1 MSDYKKWIKK
11 RDGTSFRGYVLS
23 TYEQLL
29 LAFGKPTSSGDGYKI
44 DVEWIIDTPHGVAT
58 IYNYKNGQAYMGES
72 GLRLDQIFEWHVGG
86 KNDKTYKW
94 VKRKLQKKTMES
106 MR

>member
-1 MSDYKKWIKK
+1 MSDYKKWVKK

-23 TYEQLL
+23 TYKQLRQ
-29 LAFGKPTSSGDGYKI
+29 AFGEPTSSGDGYKI

-58 IYNYKNGQAYMGES
+58 IYNYKNGQAYLGEQ
-72 GLRLDQIFEWHVGG
+72 GLSLNQIFEWHVGG
-86 KNDKTYKW
+86 KNNKSYEW
-94 VKRKLQKKTMES
+94 VKQKMQKRIAES

>member
-11 RDGTSFRGYVLS
+11 RDGTSFCGYVLS

-29 LAFGKPTSSGDGYKI
+29 QAFGEPTSSGDGYKI
-44 DVEWIIDTPHGVAT
+44 DVEWIVDTPHGVAT
-58 IYNYKNGQAYMGES
+58 IYNYKNGRAYMGEE
-72 GLRLDQIFEWHVGG
+72 GLGLDQIFEWHVGS
-86 KNDKTYKW
+86 KNNKSYEW
-94 VKRKLQKKTMES
+94 VKQKLQKQVIES

>member
-1 MSDYKKWIKK
+1 MSDYKKWVKK

-23 TYEQLL
+23 TYKQLRQ
-29 LAFGKPTSSGDGYKI
+29 AFGEPTSRGDGYKI

-58 IYNYKNGQAYMGES
+58 IYNYKNGRAYMGEK
-72 GLRLDQIFEWHVGG
+72 GLSLDQIFEWHVGG
-86 KNDKTYKW
+86 KNNNAYKW
-94 VKRKLQKKTMES
+94 VKQELQKQVTES